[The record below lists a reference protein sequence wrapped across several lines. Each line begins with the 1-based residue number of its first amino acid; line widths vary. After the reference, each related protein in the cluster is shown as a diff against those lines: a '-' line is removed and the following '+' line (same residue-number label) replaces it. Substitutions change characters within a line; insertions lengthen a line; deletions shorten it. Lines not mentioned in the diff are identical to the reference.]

1 MKRYLWVCVTTA
13 IVSLFIF
20 WLPFWTNQSE
30 IWGIKL
36 NEPSLK
42 TVIANYDGMNF
53 LVVARS
59 WYQPDIIAERYSSMV
74 GERGVRYFAAHY
86 PLYAMVIWFFDL
98 FTSGDVAI
106 LLSIILSNL
115 ILATSLYY
123 FFVTFLKNKK
133 IATISAIIALFFP
146 ARMLTVRSVGSNEP
160 IFIALVLTSLIAYN
174 KNKDWLA
181 AMLGAM
187 ATLTRSPGILLF
199 FSYLITIMLRK
210 ESWRSKLRSTLP
222 YLMMPAALIGLWG
235 YFGYAYGDPL
245 AYFKVGGNI
254 NLVFPPFAVFGTGND
269 WVSGFWLE
277 DIVFTYAYY
286 LVGIIMLW
294 VNYKKYANIESVL
307 NFGLIYMISTWFIA
321 HRDIARYS
329 LPLLPLATLGYISNI
344 SLNKK
349 WLLLLILL
357 LPIYLLG
364 WNFVNNNMAPI
375 ADWTPFI

>member
-1 MKRYLWVCVTTA
+1 MIAA
-13 IVSLFIF
+13 ITSLFIF
-20 WLPFWTNQSE
+20 WLPFWSNQSE
-30 IWGIKL
+30 VWGIKL

-59 WYQPDIIAERYSSMV
+59 WYQPEIISMDYSSLV

-86 PLYAMVIWFFDL
+86 PIYALVIWFFDL

-106 LLSIILSNL
+106 LLSIVFSNL
-115 ILATSLYY
+115 VLSISLYY
-123 FFVTFLKNKK
+123 FFVSFLKDKR
-133 IATISAIIALFFP
+133 IATIAAIIALFFP
-146 ARMLTVRSVGSNEP
+146 ARMLSGRSVGSNEP
-160 IFIALVLTSLIAYN
+160 IFIALVLTSLVAYR
-174 KNKDWLA
+174 KNNDWQA
-181 AMLGAM
+181 ATLGAA

-199 FSYLITIMLRK
+199 FSYILTIFLRK
-210 ESWRSKLRSTLP
+210 ESWQSKIKSMLP
-222 YLMMPAALIGLWG
+222 YLVMPASLLGLWA
-235 YFGYAYGDPL
+235 YFGYTYGDPL

-254 NLVFPPFAVFGTGND
+254 NLVFPPFAVFSAGND

-277 DIVFTYAYY
+277 DIIFTYSYY
-286 LVGIIMLW
+286 LVGFIMLW
-294 VNYKKYANIESVL
+294 INYKKFTNIDAVL

-329 LPLLPLATLGYISNI
+329 LPLIPVAMLGYINYVSP
-344 SLNKK
+344 NKK

-357 LPIYLLG
+357 FPIYLLG

-375 ADWTPFI
+375 ADWAPFI